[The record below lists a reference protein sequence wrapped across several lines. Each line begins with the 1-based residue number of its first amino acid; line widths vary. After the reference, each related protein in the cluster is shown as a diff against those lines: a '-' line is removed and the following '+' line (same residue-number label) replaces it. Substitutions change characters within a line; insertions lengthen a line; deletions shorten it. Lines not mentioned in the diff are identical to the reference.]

1 MKKRGKEEEVEN
13 NEREELVVSWVDVQ
27 IVGDAVNNR
36 RDVLVLLRDVLVNNH
51 RDVLVLLPVDV
62 LVVNNRRDVLVV
74 VFSFRPFSLTLFHVV
89 VLLCFHSFFIFLFD
103 FFSSFFAFHF
113 FQFHFFNSNF

>member
-1 MKKRGKEEEVEN
+1 M
-13 NEREELVVSWVDVQ
+13 VSGVNVQ
-27 IVGDAVNNR
+27 IVGDAVNNLR
-36 RDVLVLLRDVLVNNH
+36 DVLVLLADVLVVNNHLDVLVLLRDVLVNNH
-51 RDVLVLLPVDV
+51 RDVLV
-62 LVVNNRRDVLVV
+62 V
-74 VFSFRPFSLTLFHVV
+74 VFSPCPFSLTLFHLV